1 MNRHPTTK
9 HASRHGQRRS
19 FLSLCAGI
27 FPLAF
32 VAASA
37 FLWNQRPRRRDERG
51 DVIVQ
56 HLGVILLAI
65 VALIALFAAIQLL
78 GTDVISSI
86 RKQLNL

>member
-1 MNRHPTTK
+1 MLLSWCT
-9 HASRHGQRRS
+9 G
-19 FLSLCAGI
+19 FL
-27 FPLAF
+27 PLAL
-32 VAASA
+32 AATLA
-37 FLWNQRPRRRDERG
+37 FPREQKPRRRDERG

-65 VALIALFAAIQLL
+65 VALIALFTAIQLL

>member
-1 MNRHPTTK
+1 MLLSSCT
-9 HASRHGQRRS
+9 G
-19 FLSLCAGI
+19 FL
-27 FPLAF
+27 PLAL
-32 VAASA
+32 VAALA
-37 FLWNQRPRRRDERG
+37 FLWGHKPRPRDERG